1 MHRLFVA
8 LRPPPDIRALLIAAM
23 GGVRAA
29 RWQNDEQLHLTL
41 RFIGEVD
48 RPIAEDVV
56 AALGSVH
63 APPIT
68 AAIAGVGRFEKR
80 GRTDAIWAGVAP
92 GDALAA
98 LHAKVHRA
106 PVPLGL
112 APERRAKLPQLTIDR
127 LDRARHRAPGGEHFP
142 PDHAG
147 PPPPPLY

>member
-56 AALGSVH
+56 AALGRVH

-68 AAIAGVGRFEKR
+68 AAIAPVGPFEKR
-80 GRTDAIWAGVAP
+80 GRPDANRAVVAP
-92 GDALAA
+92 GEPLAA
-98 LHAKVHRA
+98 LPAKA
-106 PVPLGL
+106 
-112 APERRAKLPQLTIDR
+112 
-127 LDRARHRAPGGEHFP
+127 
-142 PDHAG
+142 
-147 PPPPPLY
+147 PPP

>member
-8 LRPPPDIRALLIAAM
+8 RRPPPDIRALLIAAM

-98 LHAKVHRA
+98 LQAKV
-106 PVPLGL
+106 
-112 APERRAKLPQLTIDR
+112 
-127 LDRARHRAPGGEHFP
+127 DRALVRLGRSEENTSELQA
-142 PDHAG
+142 
-147 PPPPPLY
+147 LMSIQ

>member
-98 LHAKVHRA
+98 LHAKVDR
-106 PVPLGL
+106 VFVRLGL
-112 APERRAKLPQLTIDR
+112 APRRPARPGELWVGKEGV
-127 LDRARHRAPGGEHFP
+127 RAFRSVR
-142 PDHAG
+142 
-147 PPPPPLY
+147 

>member
-98 LHAKVHRA
+98 LHATVDRP
-106 PVPLGL
+106 PVPRGL
-112 APERRAKLPQLTIDR
+112 AQRGI
-127 LDRARHRAPGGEHFP
+127 APGRESVCQFR
-142 PDHAG
+142 
-147 PPPPPLY
+147 

>member
-1 MHRLFVA
+1 MPRLCVS
-8 LRPPPDIRALLIAAM
+8 LRPPPDIRARLIAAM

-29 RWQNDEQLHLTL
+29 RWQNDRQLHLTL

-92 GDALAA
+92 GDAL
-98 LHAKVHRA
+98 
-106 PVPLGL
+106 
-112 APERRAKLPQLTIDR
+112 DR
-127 LDRARHRAPGGEHFP
+127 KSTRLNSSH
-142 PDHAG
+142 
-147 PPPPPLY
+147 